1 MYAFVQKHAF
11 KNWFLERLA
20 VCSFELIYAS
30 YPRKAH
36 KIVNLA
42 IPRKAQPMLGSML
55 GYTTKIEIDARCM
68 PELEVVR
75 WGCCFLHSI
84 CNFVEVQILAK
95 NLYFLKKYV
104 EQIRASLAIHGFGRH
119 LSTIELAATDDH
131 FMCEQ
136 IQKDVTD
143 RSFYSIKQH
152 NMALTG
158 S

>member
-1 MYAFVQKHAF
+1 MFFPSLSFFLPFPFLPLLSCTPSFAAFPSQCAFVQKHAF

-68 PELEVVR
+68 PELEVVKV
-75 WGCCFLHSI
+75 GLLLLAQHLHF
-84 CNFVEVQILAK
+84 C
-95 NLYFLKKYV
+95 
-104 EQIRASLAIHGFGRH
+104 
-119 LSTIELAATDDH
+119 
-131 FMCEQ
+131 
-136 IQKDVTD
+136 
-143 RSFYSIKQH
+143 
-152 NMALTG
+152 
-158 S
+158 